1 MAQQVILGLPEQAGV
16 VRMVVVDPVVM
27 AGQLLVLTQPVLEVD
42 FLQMVLPVLVA
53 EVVVDLSWMEVREDQ
68 EKLLL
73 QAMVVLVVAAELAM
87 LALGQ
92 VALVAAAAV
101 ILVEVVH
108 VDQVIGVLAEVA
120 VLTAHLVPIHLILLV

>member
-53 EVVVDLSWMEVREDQ
+53 EVVVDLS
-68 EKLLL
+68 
-73 QAMVVLVVAAELAM
+73 
-87 LALGQ
+87 
-92 VALVAAAAV
+92 
-101 ILVEVVH
+101 
-108 VDQVIGVLAEVA
+108 
-120 VLTAHLVPIHLILLV
+120 

>member
-1 MAQQVILGLPEQAGV
+1 
-16 VRMVVVDPVVM
+16 
-27 AGQLLVLTQPVLEVD
+27 
-42 FLQMVLPVLVA
+42 
-53 EVVVDLSWMEVREDQ
+53 MEVREDQ

-73 QAMVVLVVAAELAM
+73 QAMVVLVAAAELAM

-92 VALVAAAAV
+92 VALAAAAAV